1 MGRVSAAVHD
11 QNLENSPSRLNPNQ
25 VLMRERAGALDHQQE
40 AAFRRENYEIF
51 RKNLEEA
58 FDEYNVNKDQYLS
71 KEEFKNFMVMK
82 AKVTNQEINDEMLEQ
97 IFIEMDTD

>member
-1 MGRVSAAVHD
+1 MI
-11 QNLENSPSRLNPNQ
+11 
-25 VLMRERAGALDHQQE
+25 ERAGALDHQQE